1 MPEPISINSKFQS
14 LTLPAL
20 LLVAGSLASA
30 STILGTAQQFAVIG
44 DSTVTNAGSNTINGN
59 VGLSPGTSVTVAGN
73 ITLIGASVIH
83 KTDAIAAQAQL
94 DEKNAFNLLSA
105 LPVTSNLTGQDLGN
119 RTLTPGVYKF
129 SSSAQ
134 LTGTL
139 TLDLQNAINPLFV
152 FQIGSTLT
160 TASGS
165 KVSVTNGN
173 STSGVFFVVGSSAT
187 LGTSTAF
194 AGNILAKDSVTL
206 TTSATILCGRAF
218 AQSGAVT
225 LDGNTISNSCGAFNN
240 GSASSDFGSSG
251 FSGADVASIPEPS
264 TLALLAAPFLAL
276 AARSKRDAKSS
287 KRL

>member
-1 MPEPISINSKFQS
+1 MPELISINSKFQA
-14 LTLPAL
+14 LTLPTL

-73 ITLIGASVIH
+73 ITLIGGSVIH

-94 DEKNAFNLLSA
+94 DEKNAFNLLRA
-105 LPVTSNLTGQDLGN
+105 KPVTVDLTNQDLGG
-119 RTLTPGVYKF
+119 LILAPGVYKF

-165 KVSVTNGN
+165 KVSVINGN

-240 GSASSDFGSSG
+240 NTSNSDFGSSG